1 MKDDNE
7 LIDTGTTSIHVS
19 KNDVDVFRKYGLR
32 SRQVGQVYHRAV
44 REMDEYRE
52 LSEDLR
58 TLLDRFDEGDV
69 ALGAFLQRVRSL
81 TPEPEIED

>member
-1 MKDDNE
+1 MKDEDE

-19 KNDVDVFRKYGLR
+19 KNDVEIFSKHGMRA
-32 SRQVGQVYHRAV
+32 RQVGQVYHQAV
-44 REMDEYRE
+44 REMDAYRE
-52 LSEDLR
+52 LSEELR
-58 TLLDRFDEGDV
+58 TLLDRFDQGDV